1 MMTTL
6 VRLKYSFI
14 YWLLAIGYSL
24 SLTSSTQAQN
34 ITPPALP
41 LPPSTPQPELETL
54 PSLEEVLPQLEERK
68 PKSSP
73 HIIEAVPQTV
83 LIKKFAI
90 VGSTVFTPEELAVVL
105 QPYVLRRLSFNEL
118 LTAQQAIDR
127 LYLENGYI
135 TSGTFIPP
143 QKLEDGI
150 VTIEVIE
157 GSVEAINIEGLKRLN
172 SNYVRDRLKIATKA
186 PLNRDK
192 LLNALQL
199 LQLNPLID
207 NLAAELTAGT
217 RSGKSILGLN
227 LKEANPWDIT
237 LSFDNY
243 RTPSV
248 GTDRRRIKL
257 THGNF
262 LGLGDRLSLGY
273 LNTDG
278 SNSIDDINYSLPINS
293 YNGRLDFRFSY
304 TDSEIIEEPFAEFN
318 IESENT
324 NYEFTFRQ
332 PLIQQPTK
340 DMALGLTFSRNSSQT
355 TSGDRPLQL
364 SRGADI
370 NGETNISTLRF
381 FGEYTNRNQN
391 QVFALLSQFSFGI
404 DVFDAT
410 INDRNTPDS
419 KFLTWRTQ
427 AQYLKL
433 LNSSFS
439 LLLRS
444 SFQLANDG
452 LVATEQF
459 SLGGGLSVRGYRQDI
474 LLGDNGW
481 FNSAEIRATILKIPH
496 WNANLQLT
504 PFLDFGKVWNSDDV
518 TLATNT
524 LLSTGVGLRL
534 QVSDYLSTRLDYGI
548 PLVELE
554 SQGNTL
560 QESGVYFSVELNPL

>member
-1 MMTTL
+1 M
-6 VRLKYSFI
+6 
-14 YWLLAIGYSL
+14 
-24 SLTSSTQAQN
+24 
-34 ITPPALP
+34 
-41 LPPSTPQPELETL
+41 
-54 PSLEEVLPQLEERK
+54 
-68 PKSSP
+68 
-73 HIIEAVPQTV
+73 
-83 LIKKFAI
+83 
-90 VGSTVFTPEELAVVL
+90 
-105 QPYVLRRLSFNEL
+105 
-118 LTAQQAIDR
+118 
-127 LYLENGYI
+127 
-135 TSGTFIPP
+135 
-143 QKLEDGI
+143 
-150 VTIEVIE
+150 
-157 GSVEAINIEGLKRLN
+157 
-172 SNYVRDRLKIATKA
+172 
-186 PLNRDK
+186 
-192 LLNALQL
+192 
-199 LQLNPLID
+199 
-207 NLAAELTAGT
+207 
-217 RSGKSILGLN
+217 
-227 LKEANPWDIT
+227 T

-257 THGNF
+257 THRNF
-262 LGLGDRLSLGY
+262 LGFGDRLSLGY

-278 SNSIDDINYSLPINS
+278 SNSIDDLNYSLPINS
-293 YNGRLDFRFSY
+293 YDGRLDFRFRY

-324 NYEFTFRQ
+324 NYEFTFLQ

-355 TSGDRPLQL
+355 TSEDRPLQL

-391 QVFALLSQFSFGI
+391 QVFALFSQFSLGI

-410 INDRNTPDS
+410 INDRDTPDS

-433 LNSSFS
+433 LNSNLS
-439 LLLRS
+439 LFLRS

-481 FNSAEIRATILKIPH
+481 FNSAEIRATILKIPQ

-560 QESGVYFSVELNPL
+560 QESGVYFSVELNPF